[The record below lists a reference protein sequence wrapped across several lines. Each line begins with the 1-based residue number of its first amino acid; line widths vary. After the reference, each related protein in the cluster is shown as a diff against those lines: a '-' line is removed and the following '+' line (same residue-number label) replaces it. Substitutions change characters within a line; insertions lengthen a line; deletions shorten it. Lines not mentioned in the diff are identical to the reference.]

1 MIKRNLISFLVI
13 GFLSVVFLGCGQSY
27 DQFQKMVPQAA
38 DQFAVEYIH
47 ALQKKDLQWADLLIN
62 PGVKNEK
69 VMEEIGK
76 ISNFLAS
83 KDIQSMEMVGFN
95 IVASGPGQVRYNL
108 SYQIQFADNT
118 YALMNVGLDDVNGS
132 KQIFASQVNAI
143 PASIN
148 QINSFGL
155 VGKSVYHYLMLLLL
169 VAVVAAILAA
179 EFLCVKTP
187 LKHWWM
193 NVLWGVIILFGVCTL
208 SINWTNGQLF
218 LTPLSL
224 LPMGIRIG
232 KNVYAPYVLSAAF
245 PLGAV
250 IFLILRQKL
259 VEWNRK

>member
-1 MIKRNLISFLVI
+1 MTKRNLISFLMI
-13 GFLSVVFLGCGQSY
+13 GFLSIVFLGCGQSY
-27 DQFQKMVPQAA
+27 NQFQAMVPKDA
-38 DQFAVEYIH
+38 DKFAVEYIH

-83 KDIQSMEMVGFN
+83 RDIKSMEIVGFN
-95 IVASGPGQVRYNL
+95 IVAGNPGQVRYNL
-108 SYQIQFADNT
+108 SYQIQFTDNT

-148 QINSFGL
+148 QINSFNFA
-155 VGKSVYHYLMLLLL
+155 GKSVYHYLVLFFM
-169 VAVVAAILAA
+169 VAVVAAILIA
-179 EFLCVKTP
+179 EFLCIKTP

-193 NVLWGVIILFGVCTL
+193 NILWGVIILFGVCTL

-232 KNVYAPYVLSAAF
+232 KNVYAPYVLSVAF

-259 VEWNRK
+259 IEWNKK